1 MGHFWAPTRLLCD
14 IINYFYNAT
23 LSSMIFYISAA
34 KNRRLWNVFISHRVP
49 EARTPVNFESSRASA
64 SRSLNGRW
72 TFHRDDDVS
81 QRQTIAVLGATLRHR
96 RSSMAGE
103 RVRHRRHPNTRHL
116 TTLNCHLRSFRF
128 PPTFFVLSDN
138 VNRMKHFSFL
148 FSRAPLDKHTFSFS
162 HVSARDEETLKRLR
176 ITNKIFSSQ
185 AANEQEN
192 RFSFS
197 VSSSASA
204 QALLG

>member
-1 MGHFWAPTRLLCD
+1 MGHFCPPTRLTRD

-23 LSSMIFYISAA
+23 LSSMIFYISVA
-34 KNRRLWNVFISHRVP
+34 KNSRLWNVFISHRVP
-49 EARTPVNFESSRASA
+49 GARTLVNSESSRANA

-72 TFHRDDDVS
+72 KFLRDDGAS
-81 QRQTIAVLGATLRHR
+81 QRKTIAVLGATWHNK
-96 RSSMAGE
+96 RSTME
-103 RVRHRRHPNTRHL
+103 RVQCNAASTRPPFYNSHMPFKEFL
-116 TTLNCHLRSFRF
+116 L

-148 FSRAPLDKHTFSFS
+148 FSGTTRTNTHFPS
-162 HVSARDEETLKRLR
+162 HMFLRLR
-176 ITNKIFSSQ
+176 ETKRHSSLFV

-192 RFSFS
+192 RYSFS
-197 VSSSASA
+197 VSSSAST